1 MPLPDDQR
9 RLLGSFLRRNREALR
24 PEILRPDAFGP
35 RTSPAGRRRTP
46 GLRRE
51 GVAELCGLSTT
62 WYTWVEQGRDIS
74 LSAAA
79 LARLADAL
87 RLSGPER
94 AYLFELARRRDP
106 APPASAPVPASA
118 PSGLAAALRAVTAPA
133 YLLDRLWDIRAWNE
147 AAARLFAPWLTS
159 GEPCLLRFVFL
170 HPGAR
175 GFICHWQERAQRL
188 TAEFRADTAYAP
200 GDPAMQVL
208 LADLLARS
216 EPFARF
222 WNDQAVLARDGGI
235 RLFDHPQDGVLRF
248 EQMTLVPAGSPD
260 AKFVMLLPA

>member
-9 RLLGSFLRRNREALR
+9 RLLGAFLRRHREAM
-24 PEILRPDAFGP
+24 RPDLLRP
-35 RTSPAGRRRTP
+35 RTSPPGRRRTP

-51 GVAELCGLSTT
+51 EVAELCGLSTT

-87 RLSGPER
+87 TAVRAGAEPTCLSW
-94 AYLFELARRRDP
+94 P
-106 APPASAPVPASA
+106 AGEIPSHPPPARCHPRPRPASRR
-118 PSGLAAALRAVTAPA
+118 PCRAVTAPA

-147 AAARLFAPWLTS
+147 AAARLLAPWLTS
-159 GEPCLLRFVFL
+159 GESCLLRFVFL
-170 HPGAR
+170 HPAAR
-175 GFICHWQERAQRL
+175 GFIYDWQERAAA
-188 TAEFRADTAYAP
+188 TGGGVP
-200 GDPAMQVL
+200 GRHGPCARRDPDMQAL

-222 WNDQAVLARDGGI
+222 WNDGAVLARDGGI
-235 RLFDHPQDGVLRF
+235 RVFDHPQDGMLRF
-248 EQMTLVPAGSPD
+248 EQVTLMPAGSPD
-260 AKFVMLLPA
+260 AKFVMLLPDR